1 MRLLLVGAGK
11 MGSAL
16 LRRWQEQ
23 SIADEILVID
33 TARNLKS
40 PKDLP
45 AGFAPDVVLLAVKPQ
60 TLPDILAD
68 YRHYADDGALF
79 VSVAAGR
86 TTAFFEQ
93 HLGNTA
99 KVVRAMPNT
108 PAAIGEGI
116 TGAFAN
122 KNVSI
127 EQRAIANQLLSPVGE
142 VMWFEDE
149 NQMDAVTALSGSGPA
164 YVFLLI
170 EAMTAAGVDLG
181 LDAAVSAKLA
191 RQTVIGSAALAKAD
205 AHVPTA
211 VLRESVTSPG
221 GTTAAALDVLMQDN
235 NGLKA
240 LMQKALRAAT
250 DRAKELNS

>member
-23 SIADEILVID
+23 GIASEILVID

-40 PKDLP
+40 PADLP
-45 AGFAPDVVLLAVKPQ
+45 AGFAPDLVLFAVKPQ
-60 TLPDILAD
+60 TLPEILPQ
-68 YRHYADDGALF
+68 YRRYAQDGA
-79 VSVAAGR
+79 VMISVAAGR

-93 HLGNTA
+93 YLGSTA
-99 KVVRAMPNT
+99 KIVRAMPNT

-122 KNVSI
+122 KNVSTD
-127 EQRAIANQLLSPVGE
+127 EREAANRLLSPVGE
-142 VMWFEDE
+142 VIWFKDE
-149 NQMDAVTALSGSGPA
+149 NLIDAVTAVSGSGPA

-170 EAMTAAGVDLG
+170 EAMTAAGIDLG

-221 GTTAAALDVLMQDN
+221 GTTAAALDVLMHDN
-235 NGLKA
+235 DGLKQ
-240 LMQKALRAAT
+240 LMQKALRAAMN
-250 DRAKELNS
+250 RAKELNS